1 MQKYFFLPNYVLF
14 IYSKQI
20 SNPFTIFYLLF
31 SVDTGIPSLF
41 WKVNAFSNGL
51 SQNGKNIAKTLFIS
65 WQQNTRLKPAF
76 DILLD

>member
-1 MQKYFFLPNYVLF
+1 M
-14 IYSKQI
+14 
-20 SNPFTIFYLLF
+20 
-31 SVDTGIPSLF
+31 DTGIPSLF

-76 DILLD
+76 DIYKS